1 MSSIQSETARYA
13 PKEETVTPNQKRSQS
28 IKMDPGM
35 TEMMELGTKM
45 LKCYYNYKY
54 LKKNI
59 IIMSREM
66 EDIKKNQ
73 VEHLEMKNILSKM
86 KSV

>member
-1 MSSIQSETARYA
+1 
-13 PKEETVTPNQKRSQS
+13 
-28 IKMDPGM
+28 M
-35 TEMMELGTKM
+35 TEMMELDTKM

-73 VEHLEMKNILSKM
+73 VEHLEMKNVLSKM
-86 KSV
+86 KNVLNEIYCRLDTAEEKIIDPKGQYSSIMYLN